1 MTALINLTNHR
12 SSKWSPKQISE
23 AEKLGEI
30 TDMPFPE
37 VDPFGSSEYI
47 DELVEEYFLKI
58 KEYDQPV
65 VLVQGEYLFTYRLVN
80 KLKSAG
86 IKAIAGC
93 SDRRTVEYVD
103 SDGRTTRKSE
113 FEFVGFKE
121 Y

>member
-47 DELVEEYFLKI
+47 DELVEENFLKI

-93 SDRRTVEYVD
+93 SENKVVT
-103 SDGRTTRKSE
+103 SNNS
-113 FEFVGFKE
+113 
-121 Y
+121 